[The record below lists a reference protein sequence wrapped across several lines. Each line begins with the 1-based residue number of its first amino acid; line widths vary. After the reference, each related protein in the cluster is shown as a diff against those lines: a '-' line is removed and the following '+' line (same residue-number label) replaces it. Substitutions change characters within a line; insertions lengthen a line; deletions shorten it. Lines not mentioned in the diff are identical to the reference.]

1 MHRSVITRNWSQMCG
16 LKLSVNKVGNS
27 LCTTRSN
34 RMTTVRGYPQAVV
47 IGMASLLF
55 AQAAMATTK
64 FASDE
69 VASAAKG
76 SVASEVLA
84 ARGRLDEAFAA
95 QDLAAVSELFAKDLI
110 VNTPAN
116 RVARR
121 EQVLGFFKAGRM
133 NYESADVTIEAL
145 DARDDE
151 VVIMGE
157 EVVKPRDA
165 AANAGKTVSRRFT
178 DVWRRE
184 SDGKWR
190 LTLRQATITSVK

>member
-1 MHRSVITRNWSQMCG
+1 MS
-16 LKLSVNKVGNS
+16 
-27 LCTTRSN
+27 
-34 RMTTVRGYPQAVV
+34 TVRRYSQTVV

-55 AQAAMATTK
+55 AQASMATTK
-64 FASDE
+64 FVSDD

-76 SVASEVLA
+76 PVAAEVLA
-84 ARGRLDEAFAA
+84 ARGKLDEAFAA
-95 QDLAAVSELFAKDLI
+95 QDLAAVSELCAKDLI

-145 DARDDE
+145 DARDDH

-184 SDGKWR
+184 SDRKWR
-190 LTLRQATITSVK
+190 LTIRQATITSVK

>member
-1 MHRSVITRNWSQMCG
+1 MS
-16 LKLSVNKVGNS
+16 
-27 LCTTRSN
+27 
-34 RMTTVRGYPQAVV
+34 TVRRYSQAVV

-55 AQAAMATTK
+55 AQASMAATK

-76 SVASEVLA
+76 PVVAEVLA
-84 ARGRLDEAFAA
+84 ARGKLKEAFAA
-95 QDLAAVSELFAKDLI
+95 QDLAAVSELCAKDLI
-110 VNTPAN
+110 VNRPTN
-116 RVARR
+116 SVARR

-133 NYESADVTIEAL
+133 NYESSDTTIEAL
-145 DARDDE
+145 DVRNHH

-157 EVVKPRDA
+157 EVVKPRGA
-165 AANAGKTVSRRFT
+165 AVNAGKTVSRRFT

-190 LTLRQATITSVK
+190 LTIRQATITSVK

>member
-1 MHRSVITRNWSQMCG
+1 MVP
-16 LKLSVNKVGNS
+16 
-27 LCTTRSN
+27 
-34 RMTTVRGYPQAVV
+34 VRRYSQAVS

-55 AQAAMATTK
+55 TQAAMATTK

-76 SVASEVLA
+76 PVAAEVLA
-84 ARGRLDEAFAA
+84 ARGKLDEAFAA

-116 RVARR
+116 RVVRR
-121 EQVLGFFKAGRM
+121 ERVLGFFKAGRM

-145 DARDDE
+145 DARDDH

-165 AANAGKTVSRRFT
+165 AANPGKTVSRRFT
-178 DVWRRE
+178 DVWRRQ

-190 LTLRQATITSVK
+190 LTIRQATITSVK

>member
-1 MHRSVITRNWSQMCG
+1 MA
-16 LKLSVNKVGNS
+16 L
-27 LCTTRSN
+27 
-34 RMTTVRGYPQAVV
+34 VRRYWPAVV

-55 AQAAMATTK
+55 APASSATTK

-69 VASAAKG
+69 VASAAKDP
-76 SVASEVLA
+76 VAAAALA
-84 ARGRLDEAFAA
+84 ARGKVDEAFAA

-110 VNTPAN
+110 VNTPTN

-121 EQVLGFFKAGRM
+121 QQVLGFFKARRM

-145 DARDDE
+145 DARDDQ

-157 EVVKPRDA
+157 EVVKPRDT

-190 LTLRQATITSVK
+190 LTIRQATIISVN